1 VVVTDRAGSRV
12 EHEEARSIPFG
23 RGVLRDPFRR
33 EVVVEVGG
41 FERAQRS
48 FCCVESR
55 SRSGSG
61 TDSRFGGG

>member
-1 VVVTDRAGSRV
+1 MLDLAGGAV
-12 EHEEARSIPFG
+12 EDEEARGVPLG

-33 EVVVEVGG
+33 EAVVEVGG